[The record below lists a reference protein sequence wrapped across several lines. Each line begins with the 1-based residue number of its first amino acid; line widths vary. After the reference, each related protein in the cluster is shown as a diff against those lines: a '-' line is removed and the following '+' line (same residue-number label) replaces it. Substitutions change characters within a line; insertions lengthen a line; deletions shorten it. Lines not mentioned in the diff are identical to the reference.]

1 MKSIAGS
8 SPVLQTYLGH
18 TIASHS
24 RTQGAQIHDGECALR
39 DGYVCSFARDDVE
52 SIVYEQMRRGV
63 DQWTWAP
70 YLVPKT
76 RNRRACPTC
85 VALDERVVA
94 LAIPILL
101 NLLHVGSPVDLGVC
115 SRRQLH
121 VFIRGAERVWGPR
134 LTGYFPDDE
143 SAERGVEKEE
153 EGRKPFCVLGVAGE
167 INGLVVQVHGGD
179 DLEL

>member
-1 MKSIAGS
+1 MLCSRFERMSRGKMYGGACTDQQETHVECIAGS
-8 SPVLQTYLGH
+8 SAVLHIYLGH
-18 TIASHS
+18 TIASHC

-39 DGYVCSFARDDVE
+39 DEYVCSLARDDVE

-70 YLVPKT
+70 DLVPKT
-76 RNRRACPTC
+76 RNRRTRPTC

-121 VFIRGAERVWGPR
+121 VFKRGAEGASALSGKTHRVLSR
-134 LTGYFPDDE
+134 
-143 SAERGVEKEE
+143 
-153 EGRKPFCVLGVAGE
+153 
-167 INGLVVQVHGGD
+167 
-179 DLEL
+179 